1 MSPVRLKNYRR
12 SSQMTHAPHD
22 IKAFVLDDYED
33 FAASV
38 PSYEK
43 VKARAQVTILKTK
56 LANDAQL
63 TNALRDVQ
71 ILLPVRER
79 TKLGDKELALA
90 PALKFISQ
98 TGAGIGHLDLAAATR
113 RGIAVCLTGRE
124 TPVSTI
130 ELTMALILSCL
141 RKIPLVDRRMRAEA
155 WPPIP
160 GYLLNNRTV
169 GIVGLGRIG
178 GEVARLCLA
187 FHARVLATGKTLT
200 DERAR
205 AAGVTRVSMEE
216 LFRESDIVTVHAK
229 FNRETR
235 GLIGAKEIGSM
246 KPGAFLVNTSRGPI
260 VSETALVRALET
272 GQLGGVGLD
281 VFDEEP
287 LPFEHPLRRF
297 DNAILLP
304 HRGYA
309 TVEVLQERFER
320 AMSNVADFID
330 GKPLEFLNPEA
341 FAGVKT

>member
-1 MSPVRLKNYRR
+1 
-12 SSQMTHAPHD
+12 MTQAAED
-22 IKAFVLDDYED
+22 IKVLVLDDYED

-43 VKARAQVTILKTK
+43 VKARARVTILKTK
-56 LANDAQL
+56 LKNDAEL
-63 TNALRDVQ
+63 ANALRDVQ

-79 TKLGDKELALA
+79 TKLGDKELELA

-98 TGAGIGHLDLAAATR
+98 TGAGIGHLDLPAATR
-113 RGIAVCLTGRE
+113 RKIAVCLTGRE

-141 RKIPLVDRRMRAEA
+141 RKIPLVDRRMRTEA

-160 GYLLNNRTV
+160 GYLLNGRTV

-200 DERAR
+200 EERAQ
-205 AAGVTRVSMEE
+205 AAGVTRATMED
-216 LFRESDIVTVHAK
+216 LFRESDIVSVHAK
-229 FNRETR
+229 YNRETR
-235 GLIGAKEIGSM
+235 GLIGEKELGLM
-246 KPGAFLVNTSRGPI
+246 KQGAFLINTSRGPI
-260 VSETALVRALET
+260 VSEAAMLAALER

-320 AMSNVADFID
+320 AMSNIADFID
-330 GKPLEFLNPEA
+330 QKPLALLNPEVL
-341 FAGVKT
+341 AG

>member
-1 MSPVRLKNYRR
+1 
-12 SSQMTHAPHD
+12 MTHSAQD
-22 IKAFVLDDYED
+22 VKVLVLDDYEG

-43 VKARAQVTILKTK
+43 VKERAQVVILRTK
-56 LANDAQL
+56 LKDDTELA
-63 TNALRDVQ
+63 NALRDVQ

-79 TKLGDKELALA
+79 TKLGEKELAQA

-98 TGAGIGHLDLAAATR
+98 TGAGIGHLDLLAATR
-113 RGIAVCLTGRE
+113 RKIAVCLTGRE
-124 TPVSTI
+124 PPVSTI
-130 ELTMALILSCL
+130 ELTIALILSCL
-141 RKIPLVDRRMRAEA
+141 RKIPLVDRRMRTEA

-160 GYLLNNRTV
+160 GYLLAGKTV

-187 FHARVLATGKTLT
+187 FNARVLATGKTLT
-200 DERAR
+200 EERAR
-205 AAGVTRVSMEE
+205 VAGVTRVTMEE

-229 FNRETR
+229 YNHETR
-235 GLIGAKEIGSM
+235 GLITDKELGFM
-246 KPGAFLVNTSRGPI
+246 KQGAFLINTSRGPV
-260 VSETALVRALET
+260 VSEAALVRALES

-281 VFDEEP
+281 VFEEEP
-287 LPFEHPLRRF
+287 LPFNHPLRRF

-320 AMSNVADFID
+320 AMSNIVDFID
-330 GKPLEFLNPEA
+330 GKPLKLLNPEA
-341 FAGVKT
+341 LD

>member
-1 MSPVRLKNYRR
+1 MNQA
-12 SSQMTHAPHD
+12 SQS
-22 IKAFVLDDYED
+22 IKVLVLDDYEG

-38 PSYEK
+38 PSYKK
-43 VKARAQVTILKTK
+43 VKARAQVVILRTK
-56 LANDAQL
+56 LKDDTELAK
-63 TNALRDVQ
+63 ALRDVQ

-98 TGAGIGHLDLAAATR
+98 TGAGIGHLDLPAATR
-113 RGIAVCLTGRE
+113 RKIAVCLTGRE
-124 TPVSTI
+124 PPVSTI

-160 GYLLNNRTV
+160 GYLLAGKTV

-187 FHARVLATGKTLT
+187 FNARVLATGKTLT

-205 AAGVTRVSMEE
+205 AAGVTPVTMEE
-216 LFRESDIVTVHAK
+216 LFRKSDIITVHAK
-229 FNRETR
+229 YNQETR
-235 GLIGAKEIGSM
+235 GLIGEKELGLM
-246 KPGAFLVNTSRGPI
+246 KQDAFLINTSRGPI
-260 VSETALVRALET
+260 VSEAALVRALER

-287 LPFEHPLRRF
+287 LPFEHLLRRF

-320 AMSNVADFID
+320 AMSNIVDFID
-330 GKPLEFLNPEA
+330 GKPLKLFNPEA
-341 FAGVKT
+341 LSD

>member
-1 MSPVRLKNYRR
+1 
-12 SSQMTHAPHD
+12 MTQFPKD
-22 IKAFVLDDYED
+22 IKVLVLDDYED

-38 PSYEK
+38 PSYKK
-43 VKARAQVTILKTK
+43 VKARAQVTILRTR
-56 LANDAQL
+56 LASDAEL
-63 TNALRDVQ
+63 ANALRAVH

-79 TKLGDKELALA
+79 TRLGDKELALA
-90 PALKFISQ
+90 PELKFISQ

-124 TPVSTI
+124 APISTI
-130 ELTMALILSCL
+130 ELTVALILSGL
-141 RKIPLVDRRMRAEA
+141 RRIPLVDRRMRTEA

-160 GYLLNNRTV
+160 GYLLNGRTV

-187 FHARVLATGKTLT
+187 FHAQVLATGKTLT

-205 AAGVTRVSMEE
+205 ATGVTRVTMEE
-216 LFRESDIVTVHAK
+216 LFRESDVVTVHAK

-235 GLIGAKEIGSM
+235 GLIGEKEIGLM
-246 KPGAFLVNTSRGPI
+246 KRGAFLINTSRGPI
-260 VSETALVRALET
+260 VSEKALVEALD
-272 GQLGGVGLD
+272 GGRLGGVGLD

-287 LPFEHPLRRF
+287 LPFAHPFRRF

-320 AMSNVADFID
+320 AMSNIADYID
-330 GKPLEFLNPEA
+330 GKPLELLNPEA
-341 FAGVKT
+341 LTD

>member
-1 MSPVRLKNYRR
+1 MIQALQN
-12 SSQMTHAPHD
+12 
-22 IKAFVLDDYED
+22 IKVLVLDDYEG

-43 VKARAQVTILKTK
+43 VKALAQVVILRTK
-56 LANDAQL
+56 LKDDTELAK
-63 TNALRDVQ
+63 ALRDVQ

-79 TKLGDKELALA
+79 TKLRDKELALA

-98 TGAGIGHLDLAAATR
+98 TGAGIGHLDLPAATR
-113 RGIAVCLTGRE
+113 RKITVCLTGRE
-124 TPVSTI
+124 PPVSTI

-155 WPPIP
+155 WPSIP
-160 GYLLNNRTV
+160 GYLLAGKTV

-187 FHARVLATGKTLT
+187 FNARVLATGKTLT

-205 AAGVTRVSMEE
+205 AAAATRVTMEE

-229 FNRETR
+229 YNQETR
-235 GLIGAKEIGSM
+235 GLIGEKELGLI
-246 KPGAFLVNTSRGPI
+246 KQGAFLINTSRGPI
-260 VSETALVRALET
+260 VSEAALVHALER

-320 AMSNVADFID
+320 AMSNIVSFIE
-330 GKPLEFLNPEA
+330 GKPLKLLNPEVLSA
-341 FAGVKT
+341 

>member
-1 MSPVRLKNYRR
+1 MNP
-12 SSQMTHAPHD
+12 SSQN
-22 IKAFVLDDYED
+22 IKVLVLDDYEG

-38 PSYEK
+38 PSYEE
-43 VKARAQVTILKTK
+43 VKARAQVVILRTK
-56 LANDAQL
+56 LKDDTALAK
-63 TNALRDVQ
+63 ALRDVQ

-98 TGAGIGHLDLAAATR
+98 TGAGIGHLDLPTATR
-113 RGIAVCLTGRE
+113 RKIAVCLTGRE
-124 TPVSTI
+124 PPVSTI

-155 WPPIP
+155 WPPNP
-160 GYLLNNRTV
+160 GYLLAGKTV

-187 FHARVLATGKTLT
+187 FNARVLAAGKTLT

-205 AAGVTRVSMEE
+205 AAGATRVTMEE
-216 LFRESDIVTVHAK
+216 LLRESDIVTMHAK
-229 FNRETR
+229 YNQETR
-235 GLIGAKEIGSM
+235 GLIGEKELGLM
-246 KPGAFLVNTSRGPI
+246 KQGAFLINTSRGPI
-260 VSETALVRALET
+260 VSEAALVRALES

-309 TVEVLQERFER
+309 TVEVLRERFER
-320 AMSNVADFID
+320 AMCNIVDFID
-330 GKPLEFLNPEA
+330 GRPLNLLNPQA
-341 FAGVKT
+341 LSD

>member
-1 MSPVRLKNYRR
+1 MIPSSRILKVL
-12 SSQMTHAPHD
+12 
-22 IKAFVLDDYED
+22 VLDDYEG

-43 VKARAQVTILKTK
+43 VKTLAQVVILKTK
-56 LANDAQL
+56 LKDDTELAE
-63 TNALRDVQ
+63 ALRDVQ

-98 TGAGIGHLDLAAATR
+98 TGAGIGHLDLPAATR
-113 RGIAVCLTGRE
+113 RKITVCLTGRE
-124 TPVSTI
+124 PPVSTI

-155 WPPIP
+155 WPSIP
-160 GYLLNNRTV
+160 GYLLAGKTV

-187 FHARVLATGKTLT
+187 FNARVLATGKTLT

-205 AAGVTRVSMEE
+205 AAAATRVTMEE

-229 FNRETR
+229 YNQETR
-235 GLIGAKEIGSM
+235 GLIGEKELGLI
-246 KPGAFLVNTSRGPI
+246 KQGAFLINTSRGPI
-260 VSETALVRALET
+260 VSEAALVHALER

-320 AMSNVADFID
+320 AMSNIVDFIE
-330 GKPLEFLNPEA
+330 GRPLKLLNPE
-341 FAGVKT
+341 VLSP